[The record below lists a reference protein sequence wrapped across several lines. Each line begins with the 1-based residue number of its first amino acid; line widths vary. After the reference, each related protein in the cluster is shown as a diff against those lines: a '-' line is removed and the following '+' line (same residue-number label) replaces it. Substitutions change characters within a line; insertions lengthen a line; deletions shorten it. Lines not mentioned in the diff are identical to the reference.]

1 MLFHWFSMVVLHV
14 GSPTGAFPGS
24 NEERLKRLKAEE
36 LQELEGAA
44 AEAEAKEPE
53 PKRRC
58 KGKTETEVSI
68 AREVDKDLDAAQV
81 LGGEEENASARHAAR
96 EKKREVGV

>member
-1 MLFHWFSMVVLHV
+1 MVFHNCPPCWE
-14 GSPTGAFPGS
+14 PD
-24 NEERLKRLKAEE
+24 EERLKRLKAEE

-58 KGKTETEVSI
+58 KGKTETESI

-81 LGGEEENASARHAAR
+81 LGEEENASARHAAR